1 MNELDIFDFDT
12 NDFDLDLMDDD
23 KIRTRIHKPKL
34 MKPIKDSLVK
44 YRDAK
49 KLAKDID
56 LSKTP
61 RVDCLVSGSFIFWDF
76 IEAYLV
82 ENNIQAVKM
91 TISTLSMSQNNID
104 SLATLLIKDYIK
116 GLDLIVSDY
125 FFSHERNKLI
135 KYAYEQLDLDNKF
148 QLAVSRTHTKICFFE
163 TLGGKKIVIHG
174 SANLRTSGNIEQ
186 FTIEINKSL
195 YDFYNEFHKPIIEK
209 YQTINKTLSNN
220 EVEKIFNN

>member
-61 RVDCLVSGSFIFWDF
+61 RVDCLVSGSFIF
-76 IEAYLV
+76 
-82 ENNIQAVKM
+82 
-91 TISTLSMSQNNID
+91 
-104 SLATLLIKDYIK
+104 
-116 GLDLIVSDY
+116 
-125 FFSHERNKLI
+125 
-135 KYAYEQLDLDNKF
+135 
-148 QLAVSRTHTKICFFE
+148 
-163 TLGGKKIVIHG
+163 
-174 SANLRTSGNIEQ
+174 
-186 FTIEINKSL
+186 
-195 YDFYNEFHKPIIEK
+195 
-209 YQTINKTLSNN
+209 
-220 EVEKIFNN
+220 